1 MTDGLKKDIMIN
13 RINTNTMKT
22 KVTLLLVVLAVT
34 ISGKALAQMDE
45 CVTTASLFIEP
56 AKAKN
61 YAAAL
66 PHYSKVINEC
76 PKYSMATYQY
86 AERMFKYFVEK
97 GDLSK
102 VADYEKNFDLQL
114 ASYPSKTKVGKN
126 MAKVA
131 QLKYDNK
138 IGTMQE
144 QFDGFDAAYKKDEK
158 TFTSPKSLYTYFSLA
173 KDLFEAGQKDIQEVF
188 DLYDVIQ
195 DKINKEEGQYAS
207 KLSQLID
214 KEEAGT
220 VLSSKEKKRLT
231 GYETNLK
238 SYGKIKG
245 SVDAKLG
252 VIADCTNLIPLYERL
267 FEEKKDDVNWL
278 KSAAGKLNAKDCDT
292 PLFYQMVQQLHS
304 LQPSAASAFYLG
316 RLADKAGKS
325 SEALDYYNQ
334 AVDLESDPNRK
345 VVYYTSIA
353 ENFRK
358 KGIYSKARTYYRKV
372 LEIKPNSGRAYLKIA
387 QMYAKSSNNCGSNV
401 FEKRAINWLAANLAD
416 KAARVDPSI
425 ASTARSAASSYRQRA
440 PSKTDI
446 FSSSMGGKTV
456 KFSCWVG
463 GSVRVPTL

>member
-13 RINTNTMKT
+13 RINTKTMKT

-114 ASYPSKTKVGKN
+114 ANYPSKTKVGKN

-214 KEEAGT
+214 KEEVGT
-220 VLSSKEKKRLT
+220 VLSSKEKKRLK

-267 FEEKKDDVNWL
+267 FEEKKDRNLV
-278 KSAAGKLNAKDCDT
+278 
-292 PLFYQMVQQLHS
+292 
-304 LQPSAASAFYLG
+304 LQIYFSVCLG
-316 RLADKAGKS
+316 
-325 SEALDYYNQ
+325 
-334 AVDLESDPNRK
+334 
-345 VVYYTSIA
+345 
-353 ENFRK
+353 NFFF
-358 KGIYSKARTYYRKV
+358 
-372 LEIKPNSGRAYLKIA
+372 KI
-387 QMYAKSSNNCGSNV
+387 S
-401 FEKRAINWLAANLAD
+401 
-416 KAARVDPSI
+416 
-425 ASTARSAASSYRQRA
+425 
-440 PSKTDI
+440 
-446 FSSSMGGKTV
+446 
-456 KFSCWVG
+456 
-463 GSVRVPTL
+463 